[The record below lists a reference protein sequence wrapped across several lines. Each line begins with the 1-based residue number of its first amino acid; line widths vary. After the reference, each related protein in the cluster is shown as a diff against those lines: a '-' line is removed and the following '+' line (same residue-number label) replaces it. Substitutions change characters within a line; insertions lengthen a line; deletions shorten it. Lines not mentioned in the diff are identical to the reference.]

1 VAEQVFGTWVWP
13 FEALSLLLLVAL
25 IAAFA
30 VSRMARAAEVAESEL
45 PEPAA
50 PERISQ

>member
-1 VAEQVFGTWVWP
+1 MAEQIFGTWVWP

-30 VSRMARAAEVAESEL
+30 VSRMVRAGEDPAEAGTEQ
-45 PEPAA
+45 P
-50 PERISQ
+50 